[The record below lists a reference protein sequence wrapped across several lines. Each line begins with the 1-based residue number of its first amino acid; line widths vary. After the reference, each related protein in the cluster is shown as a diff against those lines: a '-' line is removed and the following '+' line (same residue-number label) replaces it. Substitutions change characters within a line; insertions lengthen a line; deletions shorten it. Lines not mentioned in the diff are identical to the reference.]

1 MGEAKEIQHQ
11 YFSLSLYEAV
21 LLPFL
26 GLAYWLMP
34 SDTELLVKVYP
45 MACLSRSL

>member
-1 MGEAKEIQHQ
+1 MGEANEIQHHL
-11 YFSLSLYEAV
+11 FSSSLYETV
-21 LLPFL
+21 LLPPL
-26 GLAYWLMP
+26 GLACWLLP